1 MKVFRCRPITA
12 VRHPLGPASESL
24 QGMNPRERAVI
35 GLALAATKSMGA
47 VEKAGE
53 IQLDATS
60 G

>member
-1 MKVFRCRPITA
+1 
-12 VRHPLGPASESL
+12 
-24 QGMNPRERAVI
+24 MNPRERAVI

-47 VEKAGE
+47 VEKSGE